1 MTSKFIT
8 TLTLL
13 TATLVACNKQPSES
27 QPAPSAAEMSDEAL
41 NQAQIPV
48 KEDFEEQAQAAIT
61 DENLDD
67 QVSQLEAQ
75 IQNDK

>member
-1 MTSKFIT
+1 
-8 TLTLL
+8 
-13 TATLVACNKQPSES
+13 
-27 QPAPSAAEMSDEAL
+27 MSDEAL

-48 KEDFEEQAQAAIT
+48 KEDFEEQAQATIT